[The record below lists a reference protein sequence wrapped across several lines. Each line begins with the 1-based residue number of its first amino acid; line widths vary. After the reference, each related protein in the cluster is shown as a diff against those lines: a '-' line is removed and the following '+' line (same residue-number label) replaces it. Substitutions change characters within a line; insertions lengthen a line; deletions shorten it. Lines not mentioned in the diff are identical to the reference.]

1 MLIAALVL
9 ATALQDPPP
18 APPPVI
24 RLDPQIQRWLD
35 DSSAATGD
43 RERGPIWDDGRIHGE
58 VSVSVG
64 SDGWRAWGGELDVP
78 VGTGRMSLR
87 LNQSEGG
94 DDWGAWPHE
103 AYDRHRRSPGPP
115 RAMQER
121 PAW

>member
-1 MLIAALVL
+1 MLIAVL
-9 ATALQDPPP
+9 ALSVLTQDPSP

-24 RLDPQIQRWLD
+24 RLDPQVQRWLD
-35 DSSAATGD
+35 RSPAAMDG
-43 RERGPIWDDGRIHGE
+43 RRRPIWDDGRVHGE

-78 VGTGRMSLR
+78 VGAGRMSLR

-94 DDWGAWPHE
+94 DSWRAWPYE
-103 AYDRHRRSPGPP
+103 DYDRHRRSPGPP